1 MQHSTN
7 HNLKLME
14 ANDNV
19 RRQDFVDNF
28 NALDNAISPFYVA
41 TESAANTYKVTT
53 GANKTILQ
61 NGYSIRVA
69 IPKNSTGAVSITV
82 DSVTVP
88 VKKPNGNAVTNF
100 KQNAVYSLVFYNSV
114 FTLTS
119 GSGGDDVNFTS
130 SRLLTGYSANDSNGE
145 KVDGTMPNK
154 GSVTQSLSANGTI
167 NLGLGYYDSIKITQS
182 LRTKGAKVWT
192 PSTSAQSIDSG
203 TYLVG
208 TQTIEGDKNLAPQNI
223 RSGVSI
229 FGVGGTLSVQSLG
242 GYTKTD
248 IQNKGIVTRYKVEK
262 QSEQALNLNGTSNNM
277 YEVLQRARYYVRDSG
292 DKVCDVFY
300 IDRNMNNLIFC
311 KSKGTVS
318 TSQNK
323 DYYEYLQFVDFA
335 AFKTT
340 ENTRT
345 YLPYDQVGDG
355 KKYSSI
361 PKEGVTKYGN
371 LVINE
376 FRMNEN
382 SSSGKSYCKTST
394 IRLQTNAMTYDLLTL
409 DHYAWLFNYSASSD
423 TFTTIVNKKG
433 SDNRNHQ
440 YKTVYKII
448 PEVVDKNGNVI
459 S

>member
-145 KVDGTMPNK
+145 KIDGTMPNK

-182 LRTKGAKVWT
+182 LRTKGATVWT

-208 TQTIEGDKNLAPQNI
+208 TQTIKGDTNLAPQNI

-242 GYTKTD
+242 GYTKSD

-277 YEVLQRARYYVRDSG
+277 YEVLQRAIDYVRSSG
-292 DKVCDVFY
+292 DKICDVFY
-300 IDRNMNNLIFC
+300 IDRNINNLIFC
-311 KSKGTVS
+311 KSKGTCS
-318 TSQNK
+318 SSKNE
-323 DYYEYLQFVDFA
+323 DYYEYLQFVDLA
-335 AFKTT
+335 SFKTT
-340 ENTRT
+340 ENYRT
-345 YLPYDQVGDG
+345 HLPLDQVGEG

-361 PKEGVTKYGN
+361 PRTGATKYGQ

-376 FRMNEN
+376 HRRND
-382 SSSGKSYCKTST
+382 SSGNSWCDEST
-394 IRLQTNAMTYDLLTL
+394 IRLQTKAMTYDLLTL
-409 DHYAWLFNYSASSD
+409 DHYGWLFNYSSSSD
-423 TFTTIVNKKG
+423 TFTTIVNKRG
-433 SDNRNHQ
+433 ADDRNHQ
-440 YKTVYKII
+440 YKTVYKIV
-448 PEVVDKNGNVI
+448 PELVDKNGNVI
-459 S
+459 